1 MSTADTAETQR
12 PRRKKRRVRYGEEEI
27 QSVEIRYFPNP
38 EPQRDYYVQIRL
50 PELTFKD
57 PVSGY
62 PDFAVATM
70 VYVPDARIVDLK
82 TLKLYFNS
90 FRDKYFS
97 HERITNELFDELLA
111 GLEPRGALLMMEF
124 NPRGNVSTRVI
135 TTTDDAFLE
144 RAQHVLEMPATRP
157 SF

>member
-1 MSTADTAETQR
+1 MSAADSDQGQR
-12 PRRKKRRVRYGEEEI
+12 AKKRKRRVRYGEEEI
-27 QSVEIRYFPNP
+27 ESVEIRYFPNP
-38 EPQRDYYVQIRL
+38 TPKRDYYVQIRL

-70 VYVPDARIVDLK
+70 VYVPGARIVDLK

-135 TTTDDAFLE
+135 TTTGDAFLE
-144 RAQHVLEMPATRP
+144 QARNVLELPVTRP
-157 SF
+157 AF

>member
-1 MSTADTAETQR
+1 MSTADSAESES

-38 EPQRDYYVQIRL
+38 TPKRDYYVQIRL

-144 RAQHVLEMPATRP
+144 RARDVLELPVTRP
-157 SF
+157 AF

>member
-1 MSTADTAETQR
+1 MSTEESGKSQGK
-12 PRRKKRRVRYGEEEI
+12 RKRRRVRYGEEEI
-27 QSVEIRYFPNP
+27 ESVEIRYFPNP
-38 EPQRDYYVQIRL
+38 EPKRDYYVQIRL

-70 VYVPDARIVDLK
+70 VYIPDARIVDLR

-97 HERITNELFDELLA
+97 HERITNELFDELVA

-144 RAQHVLEMPATRP
+144 QAGNVLELPATRP
-157 SF
+157 AF

>member
-1 MSTADTAETQR
+1 MSTSDKDDKPT
-12 PRRKKRRVRYGEEEI
+12 RKKRSQRVRYGEEAIE
-27 QSVEIRYFPNP
+27 SVEIRYFPNP
-38 EPQRDYYVQIRL
+38 EPKRDYFVQIRL

-70 VYVPDARIVDLK
+70 VYVPDVRIVDLK

-90 FRDKYFS
+90 FRDKYYS
-97 HERITNELFDELLA
+97 HERITNELFDELIA
-111 GLEPRGALLMMEF
+111 GLQPRGALLMMEF

-144 RAQHVLEMPATRP
+144 QAQHVLEMPVTRP
-157 SF
+157 AF

>member
-1 MSTADTAETQR
+1 MSAPEPEKKLT
-12 PRRKKRRVRYGEEEI
+12 RKRRRVRYGEEEI
-27 QSVEIRYFPNP
+27 QSVQIRYFPNP

-70 VYVPDARIVDLK
+70 VYIPDARIVDLK

-97 HERITNELFDELLA
+97 HERITNELFDELLS

-135 TTTDDAFLE
+135 SVTDDDFLE

-157 SF
+157 AF

>member
-1 MSTADTAETQR
+1 MSIEDSQASKS
-12 PRRKKRRVRYGEEEI
+12 PKRRKRRVRYGEEEI

-38 EPQRDYYVQIRL
+38 TPKRDYYVQIRL

-70 VYVPDARIVDLK
+70 VYVPDARIVDLR

-144 RAQHVLEMPATRP
+144 QARNVLELPVTRP
-157 SF
+157 AF

>member
-1 MSTADTAETQR
+1 MSTAEPDNTSGAK
-12 PRRKKRRVRYGEEEI
+12 RRRRRVRYGEEEI
-27 QSVEIRYFPNP
+27 KSVTIRYFPNP
-38 EPQRDYYVQIRL
+38 EPKRDYFVQIRL

-70 VYVPDARIVDLK
+70 VYVPGDRIVDLK

-97 HERITNELFDELLA
+97 HERITNELFDELVA

-124 NPRGNVSTRVI
+124 NPRGNVSTRVV
-135 TTTDDAFLE
+135 TTTDDEFLE
-144 RAQHVLEMPATRP
+144 RARNVLELPVTRP
-157 SF
+157 AF

>member
-1 MSTADTAETQR
+1 MSTSESDNKPNIR
-12 PRRKKRRVRYGEEEI
+12 KKKRRARYGEEAIE
-27 QSVEIRYFPNP
+27 SVEIRYFPNP
-38 EPQRDYYVQIRL
+38 EPKRDYYVQIRL

-82 TLKLYFNS
+82 TLKLHFNS

-111 GLEPRGALLMMEF
+111 GLKPRGALLMMEF
-124 NPRGNVSTRVI
+124 NPRGNVATRVI

-144 RAQHVLEMPATRP
+144 QAQHVLEMPVTRP
-157 SF
+157 AF

>member
-144 RAQHVLEMPATRP
+144 RARDVLELPATRP
-157 SF
+157 AF

>member
-1 MSTADTAETQR
+1 MSSEESGKSQSGKK
-12 PRRKKRRVRYGEEEI
+12 KKRRVRYGEEEI
-27 QSVEIRYFPNP
+27 ESVEIRYFPNP
-38 EPQRDYYVQIRL
+38 APNRDYYVQIRL

-70 VYVPDARIVDLK
+70 VYIPDARIVDLK

-97 HERITNELFDELLA
+97 HERITNELFDELLK
-111 GLEPRGALLMMEF
+111 GLEPKGALLMMEF
-124 NPRGNVSTRVI
+124 NPRGNVSTRVV

-144 RAQHVLEMPATRP
+144 QARNVLELPVTRP
-157 SF
+157 AF